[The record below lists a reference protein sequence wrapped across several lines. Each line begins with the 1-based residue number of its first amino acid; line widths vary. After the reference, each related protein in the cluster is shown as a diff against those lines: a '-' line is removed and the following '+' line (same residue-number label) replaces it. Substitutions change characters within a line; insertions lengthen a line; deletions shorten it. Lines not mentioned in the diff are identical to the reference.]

1 MVARTTALLDR
12 MSSARATSVER
23 REDGP
28 GARGAALCAWNGSLS
43 VVEFFTVL
51 FSITTQSIL
60 MEVGTDEKDESS
72 EDW

>member
-28 GARGAALCAWNGSLS
+28 GVRGAALCAWNGSLS
-43 VVEFFTVL
+43 EVEFFTVL

>member
-43 VVEFFTVL
+43 EVKFFAVL
-51 FSITTQSIL
+51 FSITTQIIL

>member
-12 MSSARATSVER
+12 MSSARATSVKR

-28 GARGAALCAWNGSLS
+28 GARGAALCACNGSLS
-43 VVEFFTVL
+43 EVKFFAVL

>member
-23 REDGP
+23 REDDP

-43 VVEFFTVL
+43 EVEFFTVL
-51 FSITTQSIL
+51 VSITTQSIL
-60 MEVGTDEKDESS
+60 MEVDTDEKDESN

>member
-23 REDGP
+23 REDDP
-28 GARGAALCAWNGSLS
+28 GARGAVLCAWNGSLS
-43 VVEFFTVL
+43 EVKFFAL
-51 FSITTQSIL
+51 LLLIITQRIL

>member
-12 MSSARATSVER
+12 MSSARATSVKR
-23 REDGP
+23 REDDP

-43 VVEFFTVL
+43 EVEFFAVL